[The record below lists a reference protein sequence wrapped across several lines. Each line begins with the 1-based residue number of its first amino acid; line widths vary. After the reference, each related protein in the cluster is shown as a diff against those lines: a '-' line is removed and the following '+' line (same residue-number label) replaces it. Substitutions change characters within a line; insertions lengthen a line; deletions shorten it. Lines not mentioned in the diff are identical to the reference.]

1 VSGKQDQVLTSLGQQ
16 FQQLLHISPSKSTAG
31 QDAATAALQG
41 EDDAAEAADAPA
53 AGAGAA
59 ALPSEKELNG
69 SKVADLKTL
78 LQERGLSI
86 SGRKA
91 DLVAR
96 LLAYS
101 PSGVKGAAAPATV
114 RVKAAL
120 SKGNKLIDPRDSAS
134 DAAQSG
140 GGGDDRQEAASA
152 LILAWQACHP
162 AGPPLLIRRCGRAL
176 GRCLGAT
183 HPQASIFKG
192 HLHSEF

>member
-1 VSGKQDQVLTSLGQQ
+1 MSGKQDQVLTSLGQQ
-16 FQQLLHISPSKSTAG
+16 FQQLLHISPSKSAAG
-31 QDAATAALQG
+31 QDAATAAPQG
-41 EDDAAEAADAPA
+41 EDDAADAPA
-53 AGAGAA
+53 GGAGAA

-69 SKVADLKTL
+69 SKVADLKSL
-78 LQERGLSI
+78 LQERGLST

-96 LLAYS
+96 LLACS

-114 RVKAAL
+114 CVKAAL
-120 SKGNKLIDPRDSAS
+120 GKGNKLMDPRGSVS
-134 DAAQSG
+134 DVAQSG

>member
-1 VSGKQDQVLTSLGQQ
+1 MLTSLGQQ
-16 FQQLLHISPSKSTAG
+16 FQHISLSKSTAG
-31 QDAATAALQG
+31 QDAATAAPQG
-41 EDDAAEAADAPA
+41 EDDAAETADAPA

-59 ALPSEKELNG
+59 ALPCEKELNG

-78 LQERGLSI
+78 LQERGLST
-86 SGRKA
+86 SGRKV

-96 LLAYS
+96 LLACG
-101 PSGVKGAAAPATV
+101 PSGVKAAAAPAAV
-114 RVKAAL
+114 GVKAAL
-120 SKGNKLIDPRDSAS
+120 SKGNKTMDPRGSVS
-134 DAAQSG
+134 DAAQC

-183 HPQASIFKG
+183 HPQASILNS
-192 HLHSEF
+192 HQHSEFFMVNILGN